1 MNEDFERG
9 DQVVLLDRPL
19 GHPSKIRGVIVGIV
33 SESLFNVLLTNGYSK
48 GKIRRL
54 KSFELRKEND
64 CVFGQRDKN
73 QKWEAFE
80 DDN

>member
-9 DQVVLLDRPL
+9 DRVVLLDRPL
-19 GHPSKIRGVIVGIV
+19 GHPSKIKGVIVGIV
-33 SESLFNVLLTNGYSK
+33 SEDLFNVLLTNGYSK

-54 KSFELRKEND
+54 KSFELRKEGN

-73 QKWEAFE
+73 KEWETLE